1 MSKKKKLIV
10 DEFSENP
17 EEVVVSKNSEENPV
31 AEQEGIFTRGLDG
44 AEWKGE
50 ALHPFSFQR
59 RRAAAALGLRMGT
72 LSEAEGKE
80 FEATGLYKGI
90 DSDVI
95 ICLWVLTQPA
105 SEVLRAIRLPEQ
117 AFAKVMAFGEREEI
131 EPGTPEFEQAA
142 QIMISAFVD
151 LAKSKGVYK
160 APSGLDKPKAAGN

>member
-1 MSKKKKLIV
+1 MSKKKKPTI
-10 DEFSENP
+10 DEFTENP
-17 EEVVVSKNSEENPV
+17 EEVQISKHTEENPV
-31 AEQEGIFTRGLDG
+31 TEQENIFTRGLDG
-44 AEWKGE
+44 FEWKGE

-95 ICLWVLTQPA
+95 IMLWVLTQPA

-117 AFAKVMAFGEREEI
+117 AFAKVMSFGEREEI
-131 EPGTPEFEQAA
+131 EPGTPEFETAA
-142 QIMISAFVD
+142 QIMIGAFVD

-160 APSGLDKPKAAGN
+160 ADKGSDKPKALGN

>member
-1 MSKKKKLIV
+1 MSKKKKPIV
-10 DEFSENP
+10 DEFTENP
-17 EEVVVSKNSEENPV
+17 EEVVVSKNTEENPV
-31 AEQEGIFTRGLDG
+31 TEQENIFTRGLDG

-142 QIMISAFVD
+142 QIMIAAFVD

-160 APSGLDKPKAAGN
+160 APKGSEKPSVSGN

>member
-1 MSKKKKLIV
+1 MKKKKPIV
-10 DEFSENP
+10 DEFTENP
-17 EEVVVSKNSEENPV
+17 EEIQISKNTEENPV
-31 AEQEGIFTRGLDG
+31 TEQENIFTRGLDG

-59 RRAAAALGLRMGT
+59 RRAAATLGLRMGT

-95 ICLWVLTQPA
+95 IMLWVLTQPA

-117 AFAKVMAFGEREEI
+117 AFAKVMSFGEREEI
-131 EPGTPEFEQAA
+131 EPGTAEFEQAA

-151 LAKSKGVYK
+151 LAKSKGIYK
-160 APSGLDKPKAAGN
+160 APKGAEKPTISGN

>member
-1 MSKKKKLIV
+1 MKKKKTII

-17 EEVVVSKNSEENPV
+17 EEIVVTKNEQENPL
-31 AEQEGIFTRGLDG
+31 AEQENIFTRGLDG
-44 AEWKGE
+44 MEWKGE

-95 ICLWVLTQPA
+95 IMLWVLTQPA

-117 AFAKVMAFGEREEI
+117 GFAKVMSFGEREEI
-131 EPGTPEFEQAA
+131 EPGTAEFEEAA
-142 QIMISAFVD
+142 KIMISAFVD
-151 LAKSKGVYK
+151 LAKTKGIYKSPEGNSKGK
-160 APSGLDKPKAAGN
+160 SSGN